1 MLTLYNVIS
10 QDGFIARENG
20 DEDFI
25 PDALW
30 TDFLDFCQKNDAVI
44 ISRKTYEAIQEYPR
58 NLTESFENLA
68 IKRVVVTEKS
78 DLVLNSKYL
87 IARSPAEAMTT
98 GQNLLLSSGAI
109 LNQVFLENNLV
120 DQVILNILPI
130 KIGAGIRVF
139 ITQPKLSLITEENFP
154 DGRKRCVYRVEK

>member
-30 TDFLDFCQKNDAVI
+30 TDFLDLCQKNDAVI

-58 NLTESFENLA
+58 NLIESFENLA
-68 IKRVVVTEKS
+68 TKRVVVTEKS
-78 DLVLNSKYL
+78 DLVLSPKYL
-87 IARSPAEAMTT
+87 IAHSPAEAMTA

-109 LNQVFLENNLV
+109 LNQAFLENNLV
-120 DQVILNILPI
+120 DQVILNVLAT
-130 KIGAGIRVF
+130 KIGAGIRAF
-139 ITQPKLSLITEENFP
+139 TTQPKLSLITEENFA